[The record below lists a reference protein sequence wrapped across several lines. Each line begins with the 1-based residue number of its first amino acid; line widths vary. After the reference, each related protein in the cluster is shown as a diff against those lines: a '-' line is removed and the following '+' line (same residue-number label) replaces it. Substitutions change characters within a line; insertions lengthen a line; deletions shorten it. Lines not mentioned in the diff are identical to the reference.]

1 MSLRHLLFLLLSAVS
16 SLAAAV
22 PTPTEHLGY
31 APGAD
36 FKLADY
42 NDIITYFQKVEKAT
56 PRLKLVQYGK
66 TSLGKPMYVALI
78 SSEENLRQLD
88 KYKEMNRRMALGL
101 ASKEE
106 AARIAKE
113 GKVFVWID
121 AGMHSSEAA
130 CPQGSPELAYRMVTG
145 EDDETRKIR
154 DKVILVHVPVTNPD
168 GQDMISHWF
177 RKNVGTQ
184 YQDAGL
190 PELYQKY
197 AGHDNNRDWFMFNL
211 EETRHT
217 GKLLFQ
223 EWFPQIMYNQHQ
235 APAFPAR
242 IFVPPYAEPLNPS
255 IQTPVMEGITMLGA
269 AMRER
274 FAMEG
279 KTGVLSYVGFDAWW
293 NGGLRSTPAFH
304 NMHGILTETAMQ
316 AYAIPKEYKLSDLPD
331 RFANGIPTKQPTVF
345 YSPWMGGRWGA
356 RDAIEYMLT
365 ADMAILNLAASMPE
379 RWIYKAWDLAA
390 KNIAMAD
397 TAKPFAYV
405 VPPDQWDP
413 WTANEMLRRLQLG
426 GIEVKRATAEIR
438 MGDKSYPV
446 GSYVMLAGQAFR
458 SYLVDL
464 MEPQSYPELRSGTTG
479 PTKRPYDVAGW
490 TLPMQMGV
498 RVERINDRFDMSKL
512 TGVSEVPSAPWQLD
526 SKDNSSYLKL
536 AQMLGAGQKVG
547 WSADG
552 KLVTSGYA
560 WELKKPRVAIY
571 EPYAPNMDLGWTQ
584 WLLDTFQVPYTVLH
598 NADIQ
603 KGGLRERF
611 DTVLFAQQPVDSILH
626 GLRDGGGGGEEEGG
640 RNTPDRVRP
649 RPRPEHVGGIG
660 AQGVAALEAFVRDG
674 GTLVALAN
682 ATELPLQFLPLPV
695 RVAARGGETG
705 FYSPGSLLRATVDTS
720 NPLAFGMPKD
730 AIVFSSG
737 GPVMDVAGA
746 GAKSVVNFARRDL
759 LASGWVSGERA
770 VLGKSILVE
779 ASHGKGRVVL
789 YGFRVQHRGQ
799 PFGTFK
805 LLLNALYLGSAQKL

>member
-1 MSLRHLLFLLLSAVS
+1 MSFRRLLSLTFLAVS
-16 SLAAAV
+16 PLAAAV

-31 APGAD
+31 PPGAD

-42 NDIITYFQKVEKAT
+42 NDIITYYQKLEKAT
-56 PRLKLVQYGK
+56 PRLKLQQYGK
-66 TSLGKPMYVALI
+66 TSTGKPMYVALI
-78 SSEENLRQLD
+78 SSEENIRQLD

-101 ASKEE
+101 ASKDE
-106 AARIAKE
+106 AVRIAKE
-113 GKVFVWID
+113 GRVFVWID

-130 CPQGSPELAYRMVTG
+130 CPQGSPELAYRMVSG
-145 EDDETRKIR
+145 ESDEMKRIR

-168 GQDMISHWF
+168 GQDLIAHWF
-177 RKNVGTQ
+177 RKNVGTP
-184 YQDAGL
+184 YQEASL

-255 IQTPVMEGITMLGA
+255 IPAGVMDGISLIGS

-274 FAMEG
+274 LAMEG
-279 KTGVLSYVGFDAWW
+279 KTGVLSYVGFDGWW

-316 AYAIPKEYKLSDLPD
+316 PYSIPKDYAVTDLPE
-331 RFANGIPTKQPTVF
+331 RFSNGIPTKLPTIF
-345 YSPWMGGRWGA
+345 YSPWMGGHWGA

-379 RWIYKAWDLAA
+379 HWIHKAWTLAA

-405 VPPDQWDP
+405 VPPDQWDR
-413 WTANEMLRRLQLG
+413 WTATEMLRRLQLG
-426 GIEVKRATAEIR
+426 GVEVKRATADIR
-438 MGDKSYPV
+438 MGDKTYPA

-464 MEPQSYPELRSGTTG
+464 MEPQAYPELRTGTTG

-498 RVERINDRFDMSKL
+498 RVERINDRFDTAGL
-512 TGVSEVPSAPWQLD
+512 AAVPSVPAAAWQLD

-536 AQMLGAGQKVG
+536 AQMLGAGEKVG
-547 WSADG
+547 WTADG
-552 KLVTSGYA
+552 KLVTSGFA

-571 EPYAPNMDLGWTQ
+571 EPYTGNMDLGWTQ
-584 WLLDTFQVPYTVLH
+584 WLLDTFQVPYTILH
-598 NADIQ
+598 NAEFQ
-603 KGGLRERF
+603 KGGLYDRF
-611 DTVLFAQQPVDSILH
+611 DTILFAQQSADSILH
-626 GLRDGGGGGEEEGG
+626 GLRENGGGGGEEGEANNPNRG
-640 RNTPDRVRP
+640 RP

-660 AQGVAALEAFVRDG
+660 AQGVAALDAFVREG
-674 GTLVALAN
+674 GTLVALSTA
-682 ATELPLQFLPLPV
+682 AELPMQFFPLSV
-695 RVAARGGETG
+695 RSVARGSETG
-705 FYSPGSLLRATVDTS
+705 FYSPGSLLRATVDTT

-730 AIVFSSG
+730 AVVFSNG
-737 GPVMDVAGA
+737 GPVMDVSGA

-759 LASGWVSGERA
+759 LASGWLSGERS

-779 ASHGKGRVVL
+779 AAHGKGRVLL

-805 LLLNALYLGSAQKL
+805 LLLNALYLGSAKKL

>member
-1 MSLRHLLFLLLSAVS
+1 MSFRRHLLLLVLAVS
-16 SLAAAV
+16 TLAAAV

-31 APGAD
+31 RPGTD
-36 FKLADY
+36 YKLADY
-42 NDIITYFQKVEKAT
+42 NDIIGYYQKLEKAS
-56 PRLKLVQYGK
+56 PRIKLRQYGK
-66 TSLGKPMYVALI
+66 TSSGKPMYVALI
-78 SSEENLRQLD
+78 SSEANIRDLD
-88 KYKEMNRRMALGL
+88 KYKEWNRRMALGL
-101 ASKEE
+101 ASREE
-106 AARIAKE
+106 AQKIARD

-121 AGMHSSEAA
+121 AGIHSSEAA
-130 CPQGSPELAYRMVTG
+130 CPQGSPELAYRMVA
-145 EDDETRKIR
+145 DESEEIRKIR
-154 DKVILVHVPVTNPD
+154 DKVILVHVPVINPD
-168 GQDMISHWF
+168 GQDLIVNWF
-177 RKNVGTQ
+177 RKNVGTPFQ
-184 YQDAGL
+184 EAAL

-197 AGHDNNRDWFMFNL
+197 SGHDNNRDWFMFNL

-223 EWFPQIMYNQHQ
+223 EWYPQIMYNQHQ

-255 IQTPVMEGITMLGA
+255 IPSPVMEGINLIGS

-274 FAMEG
+274 FAREG
-279 KTGVLSYVGFDAWW
+279 KTGVLSYYGFDGWW
-293 NGGLRSTPAFH
+293 NGGLRSAPAFH

-316 AYAIPKEYKLSDLPD
+316 PYAIPKNYELSDLPE
-331 RFANGIPTKQPTVF
+331 RFPNGIPTKQPTIF
-345 YSPWMGGRWGA
+345 YSPWMGGRWTA

-365 ADMAILNLAASMPE
+365 ADMAILNLAASMPDH
-379 RWIYKAWDLAA
+379 WIYKAWDLAA

-426 GIEVKRATAEIR
+426 GIEVKRAKSEIR
-438 MGDKSYPV
+438 MGEKTYPA

-464 MEPQSYPELRSGTTG
+464 MEPQTYPEIRTGLGG

-498 RVERINDRFDMSKL
+498 RVERITDRFDTTIL
-512 TGVSEVPSAPWQLD
+512 DGVKEVPEAPWKLD
-526 SKDNSSYLKL
+526 TRDNSSYLKL
-536 AQMLGAGQKVG
+536 AEMLAAGEKVG

-552 KLVTSGYA
+552 KLVTSGYS
-560 WELKKPRVAIY
+560 WELRKPRVAVY
-571 EPYAPNMDLGWTQ
+571 KPYTGNMDLGWTE
-584 WLLDTFQVPYTVLH
+584 WLLDNFHVPYTSLS

-603 KGGLRERF
+603 KGGLKERF
-611 DTVLFAQQPVDSILH
+611 DTVLFAQQTADSILH
-626 GLRDGGGGGEEEGG
+626 GLRDGAGEERDLSRG
-640 RNTPDRVRP
+640 RP

-660 AQGVAALEAFVRDG
+660 AQGVAALEAFVRGG
-674 GTLVALAN
+674 GTLVALSTAS
-682 ATELPLQFLPLPV
+682 ELPLQFFPLPV
-695 RVAARGGETG
+695 KTVSSGSESG

-730 AIVFSSG
+730 AVVFSNG
-737 GPVMDVAGA
+737 GPIMEVTG
-746 GAKSVVNFARRDL
+746 GSAKSVANFVRRDL
-759 LASGWVSGERA
+759 LASGWLSGERQ
-770 VLGKSILVE
+770 VLGKSILVD
-779 ASHGKGRVVL
+779 AAYGQGRVIL

-805 LLLNALYLGSAQKL
+805 LLLNALYLGSARKL

>member
-1 MSLRHLLFLLLSAVS
+1 MSLRHPLFLALLAVS
-16 SLAAAV
+16 TLAAAV

-31 APGAD
+31 RPGTD
-36 FKLADY
+36 HKLADY
-42 NDIITYFQKVEKAT
+42 NDIMTYYQKLEKAS

-66 TSLGKPMYVALI
+66 TSTGKPMYVSLI
-78 SSEENLRQLD
+78 SSEDNIRQLD
-88 KYKEMNRRMALGL
+88 RYKEWNRRMALGL
-101 ASKEE
+101 ATKDE
-106 AARIAKE
+106 AAKIAKE

-130 CPQGSPELAYRMVTG
+130 CPQGSPELAYRMVS
-145 EDDETRKIR
+145 DESEEIRKIR

-168 GQDMISHWF
+168 GQDLISHWY
-177 RKNVGTQ
+177 RKNVGTP
-184 YQDAGL
+184 YEESSL

-242 IFVPPYAEPLNPS
+242 IFVPPYAEPLNPA
-255 IQTPVMEGITMLGA
+255 IPAPVMEGINLIGS

-274 FAMEG
+274 FAREG
-279 KTGVLSYVGFDAWW
+279 KGGVLSYYGFDGWW

-316 AYAIPKEYKLSDLPD
+316 PYAIPRDYHPSDLPE
-331 RFANGIPTKQPTVF
+331 RFPNGIPTKQPTIF
-345 YSPWMGGRWGA
+345 YSPWMGGRWTA

-365 ADMAILNLAASMPE
+365 ADMAILNLAASMPDH
-379 RWIYKAWDLAA
+379 WIYKAWDLAT

-426 GIEVKRATAEIR
+426 GIEVKRAKSEIR
-438 MGDKSYPV
+438 MGDKSYPA

-498 RVERINDRFDMSKL
+498 RVERINDRFDTSNL
-512 TGVSEVPSAPWQLD
+512 ESTAAVPSAPWRLD
-526 SKDNSSYLKL
+526 SKDNSSYLQL
-536 AQMLGAGQKVG
+536 AKMLGNGEKVG

-552 KLVTSGYA
+552 KLVTSGFA
-560 WELKKPRVAIY
+560 WQLNKPRVAIY
-571 EPYAPNMDLGWTQ
+571 EPYTANMDLGWTQ
-584 WLLDTFQVPYTVLH
+584 WLLDEFKVPYTVIH
-598 NADIQ
+598 NADFQ
-603 KGGLRERF
+603 KGGLKDRF
-611 DTVLFAQQPVDSILH
+611 DTVLFAQQSTDSILH
-626 GLRDGGGGGEEEGG
+626 GLRDNGGGGEEGEGINPNRG
-640 RNTPDRVRP
+640 RP

-660 AQGVAALEAFVRDG
+660 AQGVAALDAFVREG
-674 GTLVALAN
+674 GTLVTLSTAS
-682 ATELPLQFLPLPV
+682 ELPMQFFALPV
-695 RVAARGGETG
+695 RNAARGSETG
-705 FYSPGSLLRATVDTS
+705 FYSPGSLLRATVDTT

-730 AIVFSSG
+730 AVVFSNG
-737 GPVMDVAGA
+737 GPVMDVTAGS
-746 GAKSVVNFARRDL
+746 AKSVANFVRRDL
-759 LASGWVSGERA
+759 LASGWLSGERS

-779 ASHGKGRVVL
+779 AAYGKGRVVM

-805 LLLNALYLGSAQKL
+805 LLLNALYLGSAKKQ